1 MRMAGTHAMKV
12 FGKPDRSI
20 NCDCERVNEPTLLQ
34 AIFTQNDPLV
44 RMRIADSGWIIE
56 IEDAEADGTKL
67 DKSDLIHEVWLRT
80 VGRNP
85 TEPETSR
92 ATEHLAQAES
102 VAEGIADLLWAM
114 LNTKEFLLNH

>member
-34 AIFTQNDPLV
+34 AIFAQNDPLV

-56 IEDAEADGTKL
+56 IEDADAAGRQL
-67 DKSDLIHEVWLRT
+67 DNHELVEQVWLRT
-80 VGRNP
+80 VSRRP
-85 TEPETSR
+85 TDEE
-92 ATEHLAQAES
+92 LARSVRHVES
-102 VAEGIADLLWAM
+102 VDTVVEGVSDLMWAM